1 MILLGKN
8 LEENNEDIESEFNKF
23 ISIEENSEENISKII
38 LDYILPIPDD
48 DPRDPEMVKRRIS
61 LTTNLKNAAIKLLII
76 NKKNR
81 PLKLKD
87 ILKNAIAKM
96 RSDQKNKK
104 EKEEESESSES
115 EVDPEEYQTNYFR
128 QNADDVSL
136 FVEYTSD
143 IVNDFEQK
151 LIKHFPKKPSE

>member
-1 MILLGKN
+1 
-8 LEENNEDIESEFNKF
+8 
-23 ISIEENSEENISKII
+23 
-38 LDYILPIPDD
+38 
-48 DPRDPEMVKRRIS
+48 
-61 LTTNLKNAAIKLLII
+61 
-76 NKKNR
+76 
-81 PLKLKD
+81 
-87 ILKNAIAKM
+87 M

-143 IVNDFEQK
+143 IVN
-151 LIKHFPKKPSE
+151 